1 MAGLGKARGGASRF
15 RPECAAIIPLYNG
28 ARWIEGALRS
38 VFAQTLQPDAIIVV
52 DDGSTDDGAGAAIV
66 RRLEQERPI
75 MLCRKANGGQSAA
88 RNFAVAR
95 STIALIALLDQDD
108 NWYPTHIEVLRSV
121 FEKHQG
127 MSLGWD
133 AAKMPRISSE
143 AMP

>member
-1 MAGLGKARGGASRF
+1 MKSSWSMTAQPTTAPAQRSSGGWRKSARS
-15 RPECAAIIPLYNG
+15 CC
-28 ARWIEGALRS
+28 
-38 VFAQTLQPDAIIVV
+38 V
-52 DDGSTDDGAGAAIV
+52 
-66 RRLEQERPI
+66 
-75 MLCRKANGGQSAA
+75 RKANGGQSAA